1 MLSDQLSFSQLFYR
15 ILLIR
20 LWGDEPVA
28 ELAVALQSFAHSE
41 PKQGHSVP
49 SKCKKTKTIV
59 IIDENPPKWK
69 CANDLGRER
78 NCANT
83 VVDCSKTRPFSR
95 SLSILVFSPSALL
108 KPAQSSAKAPSSVF
122 VRPFLVFIAMAYYQT
137 AQPGYVVQGGVQPQ
151 PVYQQTTYG
160 VPQQTMVVET
170 TTMAAPPPQQVYIV
184 QTTAES
190 RPVVRKRQL

>member
-1 MLSDQLSFSQLFYR
+1 
-15 ILLIR
+15 
-20 LWGDEPVA
+20 
-28 ELAVALQSFAHSE
+28 
-41 PKQGHSVP
+41 
-49 SKCKKTKTIV
+49 
-59 IIDENPPKWK
+59 
-69 CANDLGRER
+69 
-78 NCANT
+78 
-83 VVDCSKTRPFSR
+83 
-95 SLSILVFSPSALL
+95 
-108 KPAQSSAKAPSSVF
+108 
-122 VRPFLVFIAMAYYQT
+122 MAYYQT